1 MDTYEKKNFCIE
13 TDKWWLTRNTFLAIN
28 KIKMKSAADILLIP
42 DVVKKLTRSSLRLV
56 IKYWKS

>member
-28 KIKMKSAADILLIP
+28 KIIMKSAADILLIP
-42 DVVKKLTRSSLRLV
+42 DVVK
-56 IKYWKS
+56 I